1 MDAQRFSGRLAIVTG
16 GSGGLGR
23 AVVAAFLAEG
33 AHVAAI
39 AHHESSLA
47 PLRLLPGAD
56 ASLLPLAVDLL
67 DVPAVEQAVL
77 TVREWGGRLD
87 ILVNAAGANAGG
99 KPVGASADDE
109 WRTMLDANLLT
120 ALHATRAVLPTM
132 VAQGGGRIVNVS
144 SRAARHVGRDAAAYT
159 VAKAGLETFTLAVA
173 EEYREQRITANAVV
187 PSAIATPT
195 MLAHATDQQRL
206 RWVPPESIARVI
218 LFLASDEAVDVSG
231 ALLPVYGR
239 A

>member
-144 SRAARHVGRDAAAYT
+144 SRAAVAGRRNAAAYA
-159 VAKAGLETFTLAVA
+159 VAKQAVITLTETQA
-173 EEYREQRITANAVV
+173 EELRDDHITVNAVL
-187 PSAIATPT
+187 PSVINTPANRAA
-195 MLAHATDQQRL
+195 MPKANHA
-206 RWVPPESIARVI
+206 RWPTPEQIARVI
-218 LFLASDEAVDVSG
+218 AFLASDDAAIISG
-231 ALLPVYGR
+231 AAIPVYGL